1 MRCVCIRTH
10 NGVLVI
16 KQNEIMRFV
25 ATWMKTECHTQQ
37 NKSDQEREMSYD
49 IPYTWS
55 LKRNDENELTYKTEI
70 LADLENELVFARGK
84 G

>member
-1 MRCVCIRTH
+1 
-10 NGVLVI
+10 
-16 KQNEIMRFV
+16 MRFV

-55 LKRNDENELTYKTEI
+55 LKRNDANELK
-70 LADLENELVFARGK
+70 K
-84 G
+84 QQ